1 MAQYRGT
8 LTGQRGQASR
18 LGTKSSGLSAHI
30 ASWSGAVDVDLW
42 YDASTDTDMARITL
56 TQHHGA
62 GQYPARVLYDGPV
75 AGCDTWIRQP
85 KSNTWQPVLATSQGG
100 E

>member
-42 YDASTDTDMARITL
+42 YDASTDTDMARVTL
-56 TQHHGA
+56 AQHHGS
-62 GQYPARVLYDGPV
+62 GQYPARVLYVGPV
-75 AGCDTWIRQP
+75 SGKGAEVGIVSRTASR
-85 KSNTWQPVLATSQGG
+85 GG